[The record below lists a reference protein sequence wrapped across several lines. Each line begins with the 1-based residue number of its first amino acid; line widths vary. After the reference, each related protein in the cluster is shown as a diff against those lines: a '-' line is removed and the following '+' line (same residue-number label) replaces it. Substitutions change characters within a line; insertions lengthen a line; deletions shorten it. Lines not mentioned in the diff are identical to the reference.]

1 MNSLLNYIK
10 IIEGK
15 LSDSESLEEQYLNFD
30 IYNHKNFNL
39 KSFSLNIMNK
49 VQNTTNLINN
59 LKKFI
64 EQIKNDIVE
73 QINSNYT
80 NYVILISKL
89 QMIDFL
95 IDNIQE
101 NLNFIKNKINQK
113 LEIIDNYENE
123 FKQILS
129 FLLESDNEISIIY
142 KEITNYKNNIKLK
155 KLNLQIKNFI
165 ENNKIEIN
173 NFNYSIIRH
182 FLFLL
187 NDYYGINTN
196 ILNKEDDFNIYIN
209 NIFNNFGNKYFNNK
223 NNEKKE
229 NISTKINLNI
239 LSLLNMIFINQK
251 NEKDFYKEIY
261 NKFLKEKIITI
272 LESNLSLKNKI
283 NKIIE
288 LMNEKFILDFNNII
302 KNNEFNII
310 CFLKPTFNQ
319 LLQEKFYFNCSE
331 PFVFKENY
339 ISILNFI
346 KLFYLDENDNL
357 YIKNIL
363 QNFSFFTYYQYI
375 ENEISSN
382 FVQLFNTN
390 NVKNL
395 NNFSNI
401 LFNYIKTLKDLFL
414 EKKLFIKNI
423 PNFLNFIIKANL
435 LLVNKFKEYENDKSL
450 NNNIYKENYN
460 LFLDYFNYEKGEF
473 RKNIIEII
481 FEREKFFFYSND
493 EIDEFKE
500 NLNLICLSINNNLN

>member
-113 LEIIDNYENE
+113 LEIIDNYDYE

-283 NKIIE
+283 NKIID
-288 LMNEKFILDFNNII
+288 LMNEKFILDFNYII

-319 LLQEKFYFNCSE
+319 LLQEKFYFNCSD

-346 KLFYLDENDNL
+346 KLFNLNENDEDINS
-357 YIKNIL
+357 IRAFF
-363 QNFSFFTYYQYI
+363 QNFSFFTYYQYLQNDLCIQLTSLI
-375 ENEISSN
+375 EYEKNNNNLDNNYIT
-382 FVQLFNTN
+382 LITNT
-390 NVKNL
+390 
-395 NNFSNI
+395 
-401 LFNYIKTLKDLFL
+401 LFNYTKAIKDIFNDKKIFLKIL
-414 EKKLFIKNI
+414 
-423 PNFLNFIIKANL
+423 PNFLRFISQCSILIDSKIKEM
-435 LLVNKFKEYENDKSL
+435 NKIIDKKKYIKQSLIDDYKKNVELFNEYFKCEGEFYLNIL
-450 NNNIYKENYN
+450 NNV
-460 LFLDYFNYEKGEF
+460 YEE
-473 RKNIIEII
+473 E
-481 FEREKFFFYSND
+481 
-493 EIDEFKE
+493 
-500 NLNLICLSINNNLN
+500 